1 MFVFEEPRK
10 VSERAMNGSG
20 FGGPNSIDNGTD
32 GVVWPDSNQFE
43 LPWWHQLA
51 WTVLFVPMIMVATGG
66 NLIVIWIVMTNKRM
80 RNVTNYFLVNLSIA
94 DAMVSTLNV
103 SVNFSYMLT
112 SNWTFGTAYCK
123 ISQFVAVLSICAS
136 VFTLMAISIDRYV
149 PVTLYLKQYHCLS
162 LAISLV
168 RRMAFQDI

>member
-1 MFVFEEPRK
+1 
-10 VSERAMNGSG
+10 MNGSEYG
-20 FGGPNSIDNGTD
+20 VTNATGNGTD
-32 GVVWPDSNQFE
+32 VDVSWPDSNQFE
-43 LPWWHQLA
+43 LSWWHQLA

-112 SNWTFGTAYCK
+112 SNWSFGTAYCK

-149 PVTLYLKQYHCLS
+149 PTSVIVVTLRLRVYRHNMYTYIIYRS
-162 LAISLV
+162 
-168 RRMAFQDI
+168 RRRKI

>member
-1 MFVFEEPRK
+1 
-10 VSERAMNGSG
+10 MNESD
-20 FGGPNSIDNGTD
+20 FGGPNSTSNGTD
-32 GVVWPDSNQFE
+32 GAAWPDSNQFE

-149 PVTLYLKQYHCLS
+149 PGVILYSCSSRGIYFTPLLHKPD
-162 LAISLV
+162 A
-168 RRMAFQDI
+168 